1 MSSQYQRSDLV
12 EGLALVVESPI
23 AEVGEPPAVGHG
35 AGSGSGMTVA
45 FELAHNRNVI
55 SKRAQSHR
63 SA

>member
-12 EGLALVVESPI
+12 EGLALFVESPI
-23 AEVGEPPAVGHG
+23 AEVGDAV
-35 AGSGSGMTVA
+35 SGQGMTVA

-63 SA
+63 SALPPPRQ